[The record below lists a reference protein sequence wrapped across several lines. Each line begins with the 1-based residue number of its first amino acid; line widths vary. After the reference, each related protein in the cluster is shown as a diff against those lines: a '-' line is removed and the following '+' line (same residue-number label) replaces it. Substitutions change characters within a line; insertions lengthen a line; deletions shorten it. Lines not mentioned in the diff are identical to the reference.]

1 MSDTQVNHDDVIM
14 TAPARFVE
22 VQNLVSK
29 SGNAFCIATF
39 HIEDTGAI
47 KCFVPPE
54 IAGEVQ
60 SLAFG
65 CPVKLGFSL
74 RVDSRLTLGLA
85 LVTIDVV
92 A

>member
-1 MSDTQVNHDDVIM
+1 MSDTQNDDVIM

-22 VQNLVSK
+22 SQSLVSK

-39 HIEDTGAI
+39 HIEGTGAV

-54 IAGEVQ
+54 IEGEVRA
-60 SLAFG
+60 LAFG
-65 CPVKLGFSL
+65 CPVMLGFAL

-85 LVTIDVV
+85 LVTMDVT

>member
-1 MSDTQVNHDDVIM
+1 MGDTQKDDVIM

-22 VQNLVSK
+22 FQSLVSK

-39 HIEDTGAI
+39 HIEGTGAI

-54 IAGEVQ
+54 IEADVHG
-60 SLAFG
+60 LAFG
-65 CPVKLGFSL
+65 CPVKLGFAL

-85 LVTIDVV
+85 LVTMDVT

>member
-1 MSDTQVNHDDVIM
+1 MSDTRKDDVIM

-22 VQNLVSK
+22 SQSLVSK

-39 HIEDTGAI
+39 HIEGTGAI

-54 IAGEVQ
+54 IEVNG
-60 SLAFG
+60 LTFG
-65 CPVKLGFSL
+65 CPVKLSFAL

-85 LVTIDVV
+85 LVAMDVT

>member
-1 MSDTQVNHDDVIM
+1 MSEQTQHDDVIM

-65 CPVKLGFSL
+65 CPVKLGFAL

-85 LVTIDVV
+85 LVTMDVV

>member
-1 MSDTQVNHDDVIM
+1 MGEQVQHDDVIM
-14 TAPARFVE
+14 TASARFVE

-39 HIEDTGAI
+39 HISDTGAV

-54 IAGEVQ
+54 IFNEVQ
-60 SLAFG
+60 TLVFG
-65 CPVKLGFSL
+65 CSVKLGFAL

-85 LVTIDVV
+85 LVTVELV
-92 A
+92 S

>member
-1 MSDTQVNHDDVIM
+1 MSDTRNDDVIM

-22 VQNLVSK
+22 FQSLVSK

-39 HIEDTGAI
+39 HIEGTGAI

-54 IAGEVQ
+54 VESDVHG
-60 SLAFG
+60 LAFG
-65 CPVKLGFSL
+65 CPVKLGFAL

-85 LVTIDVV
+85 LVTLDVT

>member
-1 MSDTQVNHDDVIM
+1 MSDTQKDDVIM

-22 VQNLVSK
+22 FQSLVSK

-39 HIEDTGAI
+39 HIEGTGAI

-54 IAGEVQ
+54 VEGEVHG
-60 SLAFG
+60 LAFG
-65 CPVKLGFSL
+65 CPVKLGFAL

-85 LVTIDVV
+85 LVTIDVT